1 MLEQVSI
8 LNFRLR
14 GVGRMTEAAHARAGG
29 ILNFRLSGVGRV
41 SEAARARA
49 GEHIK
54 LQVEWYWKGVRSRP
68 C

>member
-14 GVGRMTEAAHARAGG
+14 GVGR
-29 ILNFRLSGVGRV
+29 V

-49 GEHIK
+49 GEHINLK
-54 LQVEWYWKGVRSRP
+54 QKTSPLMIL
-68 C
+68 

>member
-8 LNFRLR
+8 LNFRLS
-14 GVGRMTEAAHARAGG
+14 G
-29 ILNFRLSGVGRV
+29 IGRV
-41 SEAARARA
+41 SEATHARA

-54 LQVEWYWKGVRSRP
+54 LQVEWYWKGVRSHP

>member
-8 LNFRLR
+8 LNFRLS
-14 GVGRMTEAAHARAGG
+14 G
-29 ILNFRLSGVGRV
+29 IGRV

-54 LQVEWYWKGVRSRP
+54 LQVEWYWKGVRSSP
-68 C
+68 CWSR

>member
-1 MLEQVSI
+1 MLEQVS
-8 LNFRLR
+8 
-14 GVGRMTEAAHARAGG
+14 

-54 LQVEWYWKGVRSRP
+54 LQVEGSWKGVRSRP